1 VRRSEATF
9 ATGRYRA
16 GVPRLP
22 GPGPTSLSRLAR
34 LGARRPHELAAEL
47 HELCGPVAQLGAG
60 PMRFVYLFG
69 RDANEMILGDGH
81 ASFTWREAFRG
92 LAPVTGPSALI
103 LSDGDDHRRRRRLVQ
118 PAFGT
123 RRIDASLPVI
133 VEELDRSIDALTV
146 GQVMDLYSV
155 YRRTVRRIV
164 ARVLFGDALAGRAD
178 ELGDVL
184 EPAMSFVDRPP
195 QYQVPGTLGWLRA
208 RRSRRGA
215 DRIIDAEIA
224 RRRSEPQPSEGH
236 DVLAMLLDTGL
247 DDGEIRDQV
256 VSLIAAGYDTTSAAV
271 GWTVLELL
279 RTAGEWDRVR
289 AEVAG
294 RLDDGRPP
302 SPEDLRSLPYVAA
315 VVDEAVRLWP
325 PASLSAR
332 RCSEPVEHAGHVIPA
347 GAIVLF
353 SPYVTHRSTDLWGPD
368 AGTFRPGRWLDREPE
383 PFTYIPFGGA
393 YRRCIGFAL
402 ALAEVQAVVV
412 RLAQRTRLTLV
423 DPDREVRGTGLSA
436 LRPDGGV
443 LVRVDAVS
451 PPQAPRPESGG

>member
-1 VRRSEATF
+1 VA
-9 ATGRYRA
+9 
-16 GVPRLP
+16 RLP
-22 GPGPTSLSRLAR
+22 GPGPTSLPRLAV
-34 LGARRPHELAAEL
+34 LGARRPHELAAAL
-47 HELCGPVAQLGAG
+47 HDQCGPVAQLGAG

-69 RDANEMILGDGH
+69 REANELILGERHG
-81 ASFTWREAFRG
+81 SFTWREAFRG
-92 LAPVTGPSALI
+92 LTPVTGPSALV

-123 RRIDASLPVI
+123 RRIDAALPVV
-133 VEELDRSIDALTV
+133 VEEVDRSIDSLHV
-146 GQVMDLYSV
+146 GEVVDLYSL

-178 ELGDVL
+178 ELGDAL

-195 QYQVPGTLGWLRA
+195 QYQVPGTPGWLRA
-208 RRSRRGA
+208 RRSRRTA

-224 RRRSEPQPSEGH
+224 RRRSDPQRPEGG
-236 DVLAMLLDTGL
+236 DVLAMLLATDL
-247 DDGEIRDQV
+247 DDAEIRDQV

-279 RTAGEWDRVR
+279 RTPGEWERVCD
-289 AEVAG
+289 EVGARLAG
-294 RLDDGRPP
+294 VGGAPTA
-302 SPEDLRSLPYVAA
+302 EDLRAMPYVAA
-315 VVDEAVRLWP
+315 VVDEAIRLWP

-332 RCSEPVEHAGHVIPA
+332 RCSEPIEHAGHVVPA

-353 SPYVTHRSTDLWGPD
+353 SPYVTHRSTALWGPD
-368 AGTFRPGRWLDREPE
+368 AGAFRPSRWLEREPE

-423 DPDREVRGTGLSA
+423 DPEREVRGTGLSA

-443 LVRVDAVS
+443 RVRVDAVRS
-451 PPQAPRPESGG
+451 TQAPRPESGG